1 MCLFVTLSLHYSR
14 DDMYL
19 WRHHIFSDQH
29 NEGKRRKREG
39 GKKIFECI
47 QFRAKA
53 ISKMLKCNMVS
64 KQQKNMITLL
74 KRLIP
79 YYIHVSTL
87 INLDSPIKLSQIIR
101 KQFSFCLRVH

>member
-1 MCLFVTLSLHYSR
+1 MR
-14 DDMYL
+14 G
-19 WRHHIFSDQH
+19 R
-29 NEGKRRKREG
+29 G
-39 GKKIFECI
+39 GRGRGEKKIFECI

-74 KRLIP
+74 KRLIQ

>member
-1 MCLFVTLSLHYSR
+1 MCLFVTLLLHYSH
-14 DDMYL
+14 DDVYL
-19 WRHHIFSDQH
+19 WKHHIFSDQH
-29 NEGKRRKREG
+29 NERKRRKREG
-39 GKKIFECI
+39 EKQTECI